1 MTEGVF
7 VHEQGLCESDDVGS
21 GTRIWAFAHV
31 LPGARV
37 GRDCNI
43 CDGAYVEN
51 GAVLGDRVTVKNQA
65 LVFDRVEVGDDC
77 FLGPGVVFTNDLN
90 PRSKL
95 REGDAHLL
103 ETKVGA
109 GVTLGANSTVIC
121 GIEIGAHA
129 FVGAGSVV
137 SGDLLA
143 HALAVGSPARQ
154 VGWACLCGKRLDED
168 LSCADCGR
176 RFRLEAGER
185 LVAAGAA
192 VRDR

>member
-1 MTEGVF
+1 VGVF
-7 VHEQGLCESDDVGS
+7 VHENGLCESDAVGD

-31 LPGARV
+31 LRGARI

-43 CDGAYVEN
+43 CDGAYVE
-51 GAVLGDRVTVKNQA
+51 GRAVLGDRVTVKNA
-65 LVFDRVEVGDDC
+65 VLIFDGVEVGDDC

-95 REGDAHLL
+95 REGHAHLL

-109 GVTLGANSTVIC
+109 GATIGANSTVIC

-137 SGDLLA
+137 RADLPA
-143 HALAVGSPARQ
+143 HAFAVGSPARQ
-154 VGWACLCGKRLDED
+154 IGWACLCGKRLDDE
-168 LSCADCGR
+168 LACPDCGR
-176 RFRLEAGER
+176 RFRLEAGE
-185 LVAAGAA
+185 LVGPADAGPG
-192 VRDR
+192 R

>member
-1 MTEGVF
+1 MSERVF

-21 GTRIWAFAHV
+21 GTRVWAFAHV
-31 LPGARV
+31 LAGARV

-43 CDGAYVEN
+43 CDGAYVE
-51 GAVLGDRVTVKNQA
+51 GRAVLGDRVTVKNA
-65 LVFDRVEVGDDC
+65 VLIFDGVEVGDDS

-109 GVTLGANSTVIC
+109 GATIGANSTVIC

-129 FVGAGSVV
+129 FIGAGSVV
-137 SGDLLA
+137 CDDMQP
-143 HALAVGSPARQ
+143 HAFAVGTPARQ
-154 VGWACLCGKRLDED
+154 IGWACLCGKRLDDE
-168 LSCADCGR
+168 LACPDCGR
-176 RFRLEAGER
+176 RFGLEAGGR
-185 LVAAGAA
+185 LVVAGDA